1 MVTYS
6 KHMAARKALEILMER
21 GGAMKDRELYEQL
34 RKTFDISY
42 KEFLSLLLFLEING
56 YITVETI
63 SEDARAVNLYYKRLT
78 EALGKNL
85 G

>member
-1 MVTYS
+1 MATYS

-63 SEDARAVNLYYKRLT
+63 SEDVRAVNLYYRRFA
-78 EALGKNL
+78 EVMGKNL
-85 G
+85 S